1 MEEEKFFYHLEQKV
15 QQVHEIDKDYN
26 GLDVGVY
33 WALENIQQ
41 FLIHEQQAM
50 ESTTYSP
57 RLVC

>member
-33 WALENIQQ
+33 
-41 FLIHEQQAM
+41 
-50 ESTTYSP
+50 
-57 RLVC
+57 